1 LIRWCAA
8 RRTRGRRESIPE
20 VQRGVQVEKL
30 EWKKIPCV
38 LSVLGIS
45 PVNLAPHLSF
55 FVGAAV
61 VLPVGTFGVPQD
73 LASALSV
80 IRGLLAG
87 EYVLGDALEEPSPRF
102 LPDLSGFG
110 TY

>member
-1 LIRWCAA
+1 MEEDTVRAF
-8 RRTRGRRESIPE
+8 RT
-20 VQRGVQVEKL
+20 
-30 EWKKIPCV
+30 
-38 LSVLGIS
+38 GIS

-73 LASALSV
+73 FTPALSV